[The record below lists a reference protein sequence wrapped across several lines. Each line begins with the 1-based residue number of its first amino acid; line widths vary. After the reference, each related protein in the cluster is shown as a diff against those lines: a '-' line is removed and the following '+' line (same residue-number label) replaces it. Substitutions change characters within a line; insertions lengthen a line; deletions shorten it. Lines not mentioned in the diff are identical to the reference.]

1 MRESI
6 YMNDQL
12 AILNFSASY
21 VRTQSELLN
30 CPEFRNFVEIFI
42 ESLKKNKRELYNWVT
57 NGRTVR
63 EAKVEIIKCF
73 RMMSVFGCEEI
84 DNYYLNDKASLLEFI
99 EEIYNYWKKLQRFS
113 ITYVGNGQTNG
124 AVNFINSDEAF
135 NRLVRETYRT
145 LEEKVQGRKNKIYR
159 QLQSGSNAAAALR
172 FDSFVLPN
180 GYERLRNM
188 SVIIRKTDIS

>member
-30 CPEFRNFVEIFI
+30 CSEFRNFVEIFI
-42 ESLKKNKRELYNWVT
+42 ESLKKNKRDLYNWVT

-73 RMMSVFGCEEI
+73 RMIKM
-84 DNYYLNDKASLLEFI
+84 
-99 EEIYNYWKKLQRFS
+99 
-113 ITYVGNGQTNG
+113 
-124 AVNFINSDEAF
+124 
-135 NRLVRETYRT
+135 
-145 LEEKVQGRKNKIYR
+145 
-159 QLQSGSNAAAALR
+159 
-172 FDSFVLPN
+172 
-180 GYERLRNM
+180 
-188 SVIIRKTDIS
+188 